1 MCEAPQTSSNLSKIQ
16 EDFESIKDKY
26 CHSVDKQ
33 SELEKE
39 LYKFKSKH
47 KQNRGYIEL
56 IKHIENKVS
65 VLENGMRLVDNS
77 TTSELSLAAIIVTI
91 LGILNDMVKNS
102 VPICL
107 NITLIVLLIVFAIM
121 VVCPI
126 CFSRK
131 KTMEKSFYE
140 ICLNILK

>member
-1 MCEAPQTSSNLSKIQ
+1 MCEVPQNSSNLSNMQK
-16 EDFESIKDKY
+16 DFEFIKDKY

-33 SELEKE
+33 GELEKE

-47 KQNRGYIEL
+47 KQNHGYIEL

-65 VLENGMRLVDNS
+65 VLENDMRLVDNS
-77 TTSELSLAAIIVTI
+77 TTSALSLAAIIVAI
-91 LGILNDMVKNS
+91 LGILNDIVKNS
-102 VPICL
+102 APRCL

-121 VVCPI
+121 VVRPI
-126 CFSRK
+126 CFSKK
-131 KTMEKSFYE
+131 KTQEKSFYE

>member
-1 MCEAPQTSSNLSKIQ
+1 MCEAPQTSSNLSNIQ

-56 IKHIENKVS
+56 IKHI
-65 VLENGMRLVDNS
+65 
-77 TTSELSLAAIIVTI
+77 
-91 LGILNDMVKNS
+91 
-102 VPICL
+102 
-107 NITLIVLLIVFAIM
+107 
-121 VVCPI
+121 
-126 CFSRK
+126 
-131 KTMEKSFYE
+131 
-140 ICLNILK
+140 